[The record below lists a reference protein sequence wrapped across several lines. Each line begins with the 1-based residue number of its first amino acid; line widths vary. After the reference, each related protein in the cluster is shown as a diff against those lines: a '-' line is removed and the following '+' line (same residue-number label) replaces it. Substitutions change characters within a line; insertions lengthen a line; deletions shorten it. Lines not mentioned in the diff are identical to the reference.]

1 MFQLL
6 FKLILNLLATLLQT
20 LLIIPNAI
28 ISNALPDLSSK
39 IVEVTQTITSMVGN
53 ITWALGIIPTPVI
66 AALLFIITLEIAKHS
81 IYVLTHM
88 FLKVWEVIQKIKFW

>member
-39 IVEVTQTITSMVGN
+39 ILEVTQTITGMIGN
-53 ITWALGIIPTPVI
+53 ITWALGIIPAPVI

>member
-6 FKLILNLLATLLQT
+6 FKLILNLLATLLQII
-20 LLIIPNAI
+20 LAPLNVLI
-28 ISNALPDLSSK
+28 SGALPDISSK
-39 IVEVTQTITSMVGN
+39 IVEVTKTITNMFSN

-66 AALLFIITLEIAKHS
+66 TALLFIITLEIAKHS

-88 FLKVWEVIQKIKFW
+88 LLKVWEVIQKIKFW

>member
-28 ISNALPDLSSK
+28 ISNALPDISSK
-39 IVEVTQTITSMVGN
+39 IVEVTQSITSMVGN
-53 ITWALGIIPTPVI
+53 ISWALGIIPAPVI

-88 FLKVWEVIQKIKFW
+88 LLKVWEVIQKIKFW

>member
-6 FKLILNLLATLLQT
+6 FKLILNLLATLLQII
-20 LLIIPNAI
+20 LAPLNVLI
-28 ISNALPDLSSK
+28 SGALPDISSK
-39 IVEVTQTITSMVGN
+39 IVEVTQSITSMVGN
-53 ITWALGIIPTPVI
+53 ISWALGIIPVPVI

-88 FLKVWEVIQKIKFW
+88 LLKVWEVIQKIKFW

>member
-28 ISNALPDLSSK
+28 ISNALPDVSSK
-39 IVEVTQTITSMVGN
+39 IIEVTQTITSMVGN
-53 ITWALGIIPTPVI
+53 ITWALGIIPAPVI
-66 AALLFIITLEIAKHS
+66 AALLFIITLEISKHS

>member
-39 IVEVTQTITSMVGN
+39 IVEVTQTITGMIGN
-53 ITWALGIIPTPVI
+53 ITWALGIIPAPVI

>member
-39 IVEVTQTITSMVGN
+39 ILEVTQTITSMVGN
-53 ITWALGIIPTPVI
+53 ITWALGIIPAPVI

>member
-6 FKLILNLLATLLQT
+6 FKLILNLLATLLQII
-20 LLIIPNAI
+20 LAPLNVLI
-28 ISNALPDLSSK
+28 SGALPDISSK

-53 ITWALGIIPTPVI
+53 ITWALGIIPVPVI

-88 FLKVWEVIQKIKFW
+88 LLKVWEVIQKIKFW